1 MPLAPP
7 LLWVPPPQSQWE
19 AGWALL
25 CFSSRH
31 RGFLGEKGSS
41 NVFGAEGTAWQL
53 FQRPDALL
61 ADLESTT
68 SHISKRPVFLT
79 EETPYSY
86 PTGNHTYQEIAVPPP
101 VPPPPSNDALNG
113 TVIDPLDQ
121 WQPSTPRY
129 GHQQPQSQSPIYS
142 SSAKS
147 SSASV
152 PRDGL
157 NSPTPRASEEEHVYS
172 FPNKQKS
179 AEPSPTM
186 TSSSLGSNLSELDR
200 LLLELNAVQHTP
212 ASGFTAD
219 EAGRSP
225 SLPSV
230 AGPHYVVPE
239 NSSSGAGKAAP
250 PTKEKPKRNGARGI
264 EDVRPSVESLLD
276 ELESSVPSPVPAIT
290 VSQGEVSSPQRVTAS
305 QQQTRISA
313 SSATRELDELM
324 ASLSDFKTSSTVSL
338 ISESSLEPVP
348 SSANANSSNTP
359 HSLTMLSHSKHLSA
373 SHTGDSTVPASVPS
387 ADTCIEEGSDTT
399 VLPLSGH
406 PAAPPPVPP
415 PRSSSGY
422 ATRGEQVASASLVQL
437 NRKPDCSRN
446 TSQAVPASS
455 VELLCR
461 SANVEAQGLGYDV
474 AREAEKKEQRTDPK
488 ISSVPISKKGQI
500 PKELHQQGALRDNS
514 ALSSQGRSVET
525 ALDELWALELPAHVP
540 EVHAKNDNVL
550 DSVNEPSVVALD
562 RWDVFPDTKHQ
573 LGFVVEQGQELK
585 AEVPHETK
593 VYCPDLGKKRQGRD
607 RTLRKAGTA
616 NMNKARGDQE
626 NEQFRSSAVTPESPE
641 NFGKAE
647 WDLPCVSKPPI
658 ERISASGQIKSLIKR
673 TKETAN
679 VHPMSR
685 DLSPRRKLGP
695 ALFHKTESQD
705 RLIEELQDRLGI
717 DNQEQEEWQS
727 QDAWLTEG
735 VIVTA
740 RPRGEEQ
747 SGEQQVEKVV
757 FPPESPL
764 LSRKTISVP
773 VSSQLQPSKE
783 AAKIV
788 PVNAAPS
795 PASDPAPLLSLP
807 PQPSH
812 VSSTPAPSPVSSS
825 SFSLAPQPLFQWEA
839 SDNDYHEVS
848 VVGTPP
854 NEDPKHSCSPQTWT
868 PSTKAVV
875 SVGCQTEDE
884 AFFPEM
890 QVTSAPPLGRSASLL
905 AAPAPRG
912 PTAPDKFMAQGK
924 AGSSS
929 PPSTASKPGS
939 QLDTM
944 LGSLQSDLNKLGV
957 ATVAKGVC
965 GACKKP
971 IAGQVRCKLLQ

>member
-1 MPLAPP
+1 MA
-7 LLWVPPPQSQWE
+7 
-19 AGWALL
+19 
-25 CFSSRH
+25 
-31 RGFLGEKGSS
+31 K
-41 NVFGAEGTAWQL
+41 
-53 FQRPDALL
+53 
-61 ADLESTT
+61 
-68 SHISKRPVFLT
+68 
-79 EETPYSY
+79 ET
-86 PTGNHTYQEIAVPPP
+86 
-101 VPPPPSNDALNG
+101 
-113 TVIDPLDQ
+113 
-121 WQPSTPRY
+121 
-129 GHQQPQSQSPIYS
+129 
-142 SSAKS
+142 
-147 SSASV
+147 
-152 PRDGL
+152 
-157 NSPTPRASEEEHVYS
+157 
-172 FPNKQKS
+172 
-179 AEPSPTM
+179 
-186 TSSSLGSNLSELDR
+186 
-200 LLLELNAVQHTP
+200 
-212 ASGFTAD
+212 
-219 EAGRSP
+219 
-225 SLPSV
+225 
-230 AGPHYVVPE
+230 
-239 NSSSGAGKAAP
+239 
-250 PTKEKPKRNGARGI
+250 
-264 EDVRPSVESLLD
+264 
-276 ELESSVPSPVPAIT
+276 
-290 VSQGEVSSPQRVTAS
+290 
-305 QQQTRISA
+305 
-313 SSATRELDELM
+313 
-324 ASLSDFKTSSTVSL
+324 
-338 ISESSLEPVP
+338 
-348 SSANANSSNTP
+348 
-359 HSLTMLSHSKHLSA
+359 
-373 SHTGDSTVPASVPS
+373 
-387 ADTCIEEGSDTT
+387 
-399 VLPLSGH
+399 
-406 PAAPPPVPP
+406 
-415 PRSSSGY
+415 
-422 ATRGEQVASASLVQL
+422 
-437 NRKPDCSRN
+437 
-446 TSQAVPASS
+446 
-455 VELLCR
+455 
-461 SANVEAQGLGYDV
+461 
-474 AREAEKKEQRTDPK
+474 EKKEQRTDPR

-540 EVHAKNDNVL
+540 EAHAKNDSVL

-562 RWDVFPDTKHQ
+562 RWDVFPDTKNP

-593 VYCPDLGKKRQGRD
+593 VYHCPDLSKKRQGRD

-626 NEQFRSSAVTPESPE
+626 NEQFRSSTVTPESPE

-695 ALFHKTESQD
+695 AIFHKTESQD

-727 QDAWLTEG
+727 QDVWLTEG

-764 LSRKTISVP
+764 LPRRTISVP

-788 PVNAAPS
+788 PANAVPS
-795 PASDPAPLLSLP
+795 PASGPAPFLSLP

-848 VVGTPP
+848 VVDTPP
-854 NEDPKHSCSPQTWT
+854 NEDPKHSYSSQTWT

-890 QVTSAPPLGRSASLL
+890 QVTSAPPLVHSASLL
-905 AAPAPRG
+905 AAPAPWS
-912 PTAPDKFMAQGK
+912 PTPPDK
-924 AGSSS
+924 AGSPFCFLSLVCALVVDECAGICS
-929 PPSTASKPGS
+929 WGS
-939 QLDTM
+939 QHCIAWF
-944 LGSLQSDLNKLGV
+944 
-957 ATVAKGVC
+957 ATHRI
-965 GACKKP
+965 P
-971 IAGQVRCKLLQ
+971 F

>member
-1 MPLAPP
+1 M
-7 LLWVPPPQSQWE
+7 WE
-19 AGWALL
+19 MMVQDHHIG
-25 CFSSRH
+25 
-31 RGFLGEKGSS
+31 
-41 NVFGAEGTAWQL
+41 N
-53 FQRPDALL
+53 PDALL

-121 WQPSTPRY
+121 WQPNTPRY

-147 SSASV
+147 SSASI
-152 PRDGL
+152 PKDGL

-212 ASGFTAD
+212 ASGFAAD

-324 ASLSDFKTSSTVSL
+324 ASLSDFKTSSTMSL
-338 ISESSLEPVP
+338 ISESSLELVP
-348 SSANANSSNTP
+348 SSANADSSNTP
-359 HSLTMLSHSKHLSA
+359 HSLRVLAHSKHPSA
-373 SHTGDSTVPASVPS
+373 SHSGDSTVPTSVPS

-422 ATRGEQVASASLVQL
+422 TTRGEQVASASLVQL
-437 NRKPDCSRN
+437 NRKPDSSRN
-446 TSQAVPASS
+446 TSQAVPASG

-474 AREAEKKEQRTDPK
+474 AKEAEKKEQRTDPK

-500 PKELHQQGALRDNS
+500 PKELRQQGALRDIS

-562 RWDVFPDTKHQ
+562 RWDVFPDTKNQ

-607 RTLRKAGTA
+607 RTLRKADTA
-616 NMNKARGDQE
+616 NVNKARGDQE
-626 NEQFRSSAVTPESPE
+626 NELFRSSAVTPESPE

-695 ALFHKTESQD
+695 AIFHKTESQD
-705 RLIEELQDRLGI
+705 RLVEELQDRLGI

-740 RPRGEEQ
+740 RPQGEEQ

-764 LSRKTISVP
+764 LSRRTISVP

-795 PASDPAPLLSLP
+795 STSGPAPLLSLP

-812 VSSTPAPSPVSSS
+812 VSSTPAPSPVP
-825 SFSLAPQPLFQWEA
+825 SFSLPPQPLIQWEV

-890 QVTSAPPLGRSASLL
+890 QVTSAPPLVRSASLL

>member
-1 MPLAPP
+1 MDDL
-7 LLWVPPPQSQWE
+7 
-19 AGWALL
+19 
-25 CFSSRH
+25 
-31 RGFLGEKGSS
+31 
-41 NVFGAEGTAWQL
+41 
-53 FQRPDALL
+53 DALL

-101 VPPPPSNDALNG
+101 VPPPPSSDALNG
-113 TVIDPLDQ
+113 TVIDPSEQ

-239 NSSSGAGKAAP
+239 NSSSGGGKAAP

-348 SSANANSSNTP
+348 SSANADSSNTP
-359 HSLTMLSHSKHLSA
+359 HSLAVLSHSKHPSA
-373 SHTGDSTVPASVPS
+373 SHSGDSTVPTSVPP
-387 ADTCIEEGSDTT
+387 ADTCIEEGSDTA

-406 PAAPPPVPP
+406 PAAPPPVPHLAQAVPVPP

-437 NRKPDCSRN
+437 NRKPDSSRN

-461 SANVEAQGLGYDV
+461 SATVEAQGLGYD
-474 AREAEKKEQRTDPK
+474 AAKETEKKEQRTDPK
-488 ISSVPISKKGQI
+488 ISSVPISKKGKI
-500 PKELHQQGALRDNS
+500 AKELHQQGAALRDNS
-514 ALSSQGRSVET
+514 ALSSQGRSVDA
-525 ALDELWALELPAHVP
+525 ALDELWPLELPAHVP
-540 EVHAKNDNVL
+540 EVHAKNDSVL

-562 RWDVFPDTKHQ
+562 RWDVFPDTKNQ
-573 LGFVVEQGQELK
+573 LGFVAKQGQELK
-585 AEVPHETK
+585 AEVPHDTK
-593 VYCPDLGKKRQGRD
+593 VYHSPDVGKKRQGRD
-607 RTLRKAGTA
+607 RTPRKAGTA
-616 NMNKARGDQE
+616 NTNKARGDQE
-626 NEQFRSSAVTPESPE
+626 KEQFRSSAVTPESPE
-641 NFGKAE
+641 TFGKAA

-658 ERISASGQIKSLIKR
+658 ERISASGQ
-673 TKETAN
+673 A
-679 VHPMSR
+679 
-685 DLSPRRKLGP
+685 G
-695 ALFHKTESQD
+695 TE
-705 RLIEELQDRLGI
+705 
-717 DNQEQEEWQS
+717 
-727 QDAWLTEG
+727 
-735 VIVTA
+735 
-740 RPRGEEQ
+740 
-747 SGEQQVEKVV
+747 
-757 FPPESPL
+757 
-764 LSRKTISVP
+764 
-773 VSSQLQPSKE
+773 
-783 AAKIV
+783 
-788 PVNAAPS
+788 
-795 PASDPAPLLSLP
+795 
-807 PQPSH
+807 
-812 VSSTPAPSPVSSS
+812 
-825 SFSLAPQPLFQWEA
+825 
-839 SDNDYHEVS
+839 
-848 VVGTPP
+848 
-854 NEDPKHSCSPQTWT
+854 
-868 PSTKAVV
+868 
-875 SVGCQTEDE
+875 
-884 AFFPEM
+884 
-890 QVTSAPPLGRSASLL
+890 
-905 AAPAPRG
+905 
-912 PTAPDKFMAQGK
+912 
-924 AGSSS
+924 
-929 PPSTASKPGS
+929 
-939 QLDTM
+939 
-944 LGSLQSDLNKLGV
+944 
-957 ATVAKGVC
+957 
-965 GACKKP
+965 
-971 IAGQVRCKLLQ
+971 